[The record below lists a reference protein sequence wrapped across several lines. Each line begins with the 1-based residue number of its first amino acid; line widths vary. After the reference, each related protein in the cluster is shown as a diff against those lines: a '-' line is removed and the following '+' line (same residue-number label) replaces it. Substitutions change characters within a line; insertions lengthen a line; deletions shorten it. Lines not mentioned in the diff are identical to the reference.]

1 MQIAGSACFIYSGR
15 IGTVREAVGCKTS
28 EVVAHESC
36 VQVHTCPRRG
46 AALRAGNA
54 LQVLPSRE
62 NPSYEAGLGRWFPVA
77 THKSIVLSVCT
88 VSAYQL
94 YWLYQN
100 WKRIRKA
107 SREQLNPFW
116 RAFFAP
122 IWVIPLLLRIRHS
135 AEAMGSPVRWNASV
149 LGPLFIT
156 LTACS
161 MLPDPWWLLTFGSVV
176 TLVPAVQTAK
186 TVNEAAKNP
195 EGSNSRYSTPNLI
208 TIVLGG
214 LLVALNAMYVF

>member
-1 MQIAGSACFIYSGR
+1 MQIAGSACFICSGH
-15 IGTVREAVGCKTS
+15 IGTVREAVGCKTC
-28 EVVAHESC
+28 EVFAHESC
-36 VQVHTCPRRG
+36 VQVHRCPRCG
-46 AALRAGNA
+46 AALRSGNE

-62 NPSYEAGLGRWFPVA
+62 NPAYEAGLGPWFPVA
-77 THKSIVLSVCT
+77 THKFIVLSVCT
-88 VSAYQL
+88 FSAYQL
-94 YWLYQN
+94 YWFYQN
-100 WKRIRKA
+100 WKRIRNA

-122 IWVIPLLLRIRHS
+122 VWVIPLLQRIRHS
-135 AEAMGSPVRWNASV
+135 AEAMGSPVRWNAAV
-149 LGPLFIT
+149 LGLLFIT